1 MIKYDVYRKYN
12 VKFHSGSGN
21 QTDLLQRLKKTKLAQ
36 GKRDPTISNK
46 QKKQSNKV
54 KKKGQYTHEEEL
66 NVNMLKEGNETL
78 IFLKWTENIDG
89 MKQ

>member
-21 QTDLLQRLKKTKLAQ
+21 QTDLLHRLKKQKLAQ

-46 QKKQSNKV
+46 QKNNQTK
-54 KKKGQYTHEEEL
+54 
-66 NVNMLKEGNETL
+66 
-78 IFLKWTENIDG
+78 
-89 MKQ
+89 